1 MCRARARAAARR
13 RASLP
18 AFYEDIE
25 RRTFRWFWD
34 TVNRKNGL
42 VPDRWPTPSFSSI
55 AAVGFALPAYAI
67 GVERG
72 WCTRA
77 EARDLTL
84 TTLRFFWNAPQG
96 PEPTG
101 TTGYKGFFYHFLDM
115 ETRLAVPRRRAVE
128 RRYHH
133 PADGRAV
140 RGPILRPR
148 RCCRARNPPALAT
161 LFTNAPTGTSSEP
174 TAAPQSRWAGIPA
187 GA

>member
-1 MCRARARAAARR
+1 MLIGRRDLIKSSSLLFAGAAMPSPALGTQRAKP
-13 RASLP
+13 LP
-18 AFYEDIE
+18 GFYDEIE

-72 WCTRA
+72 WCTRT

-96 PEPTG
+96 QEASG
-101 TTGYKGFFYHFLDM
+101 TAGYKGFFYHFLNMQTGLRHGD
-115 ETRLAVPRRRAVE
+115 VE
-128 RRYHH
+128 LSSV
-133 PADGRAV
+133 DTT
-140 RGPILRPR
+140 ILLMG
-148 RCCRARNPPALAT
+148 AL
-161 LFTNAPTGTSSEP
+161 F
-174 TAAPQSRWAGIPA
+174 AGEYFN